1 MCLHSTSIFYEV
13 HQGPRE
19 GAMLHI
25 CLRGE
30 VAGEA
35 FEERVELHRDTAFNF
50 ASVASRLAQK
60 HGVPVSHNL
69 IMRGTPSLIR
79 CSKTFG
85 KSWAFTAVTG
95 SILITYSRTVSN
107 PADLAGAHPAL
118 PCPATECIHSQ
129 D

>member
-1 MCLHSTSIFYEV
+1 
-13 HQGPRE
+13 
-19 GAMLHI
+19 MLHM

-60 HGVPVSHNL
+60 HGVSVSQNL

-85 KSWAFTAVTG
+85 KS
-95 SILITYSRTVSN
+95 
-107 PADLAGAHPAL
+107 
-118 PCPATECIHSQ
+118 
-129 D
+129 